1 MGGNVPALVLDSHL
15 VNANTPQAQV
25 TTFQEGS
32 EVCPCVWVP
41 ECLSAVAVCVSLC
54 AATHTLSSQV
64 TGNAVIH
71 YDDTNA
77 AQRFPV
83 VSAAAA
89 SPRSLPLS
97 CSVARALYR
106 CALAVPS
113 QGTVGGQSVSL
124 SARLDAG
131 SIKTALEAGLTA
143 VGTLDGVSRHPIMS

>member
-1 MGGNVPALVLDSHL
+1 MS
-15 VNANTPQAQV
+15 
-25 TTFQEGS
+25 
-32 EVCPCVWVP
+32 
-41 ECLSAVAVCVSLC
+41 VCVGARVFVGGGRVC
-54 AATHTLSSQV
+54 QFVRRHTHCTNSQV